1 LLHKKKKNPRI
12 LDATL
17 QTIEKNTVCQTIHL
31 GTYDTEPITFKM
43 MEEYCEEN
51 GYNRASKVHT
61 EIYISDPRK
70 VSPEKLK
77 TTLRFNVNKK

>member
-1 LLHKKKKNPRI
+1 
-12 LDATL
+12 
-17 QTIEKNTVCQTIHL
+17 
-31 GTYDTEPITFKM
+31 M